1 MPVVITTPEDNFRKR
16 RLVDEIAGPTGPEGP
31 QGAVGPAGVTG
42 AQGATGITGTQGLQ
56 GPQGNTGQA
65 GAQGITGPQGLQG
78 PQGLT
83 GLKGN
88 TGITGVQ
95 GPIGVTGFQGAQGST
110 GVTGVQ
116 GVMGVTG
123 AQGAQGPAGV
133 TGPQGA
139 QGITGIRGITG
150 VQGAQGITGD
160 FGDSVGHSVELI
172 TGGFLWHGKTGPGD
186 TQPGFWLGDHDTTHD
201 SGTSTSVGANY
212 LTDTTKSWST
222 NQWIGYILV
231 DSAYGARTIS
241 ANNATTL
248 TVSGTP
254 SSGYYTIVTHYGT
267 AKFIFGGTSDQ
278 IKWDGALSMKVYGP
292 TGVAIYGGGGISL
305 IGHNTAP
312 GAVKFSGNN
321 YTSSMGAKLDGG
333 IVGWVPVTTDTCQL
347 RLGYDAALGTFFD
360 KRWNEIFLVA
370 NTITLDGGTNSV
382 KLLGASRTPAGELGS
397 LIVGGGTSTR
407 RLAMGVDATGTM
419 YSWIQSIE
427 SGTAYRDLALNPLG
441 GNIGIVDSTPSYG
454 LDVNTT
460 TRFVGKVT
468 VQGGTDPPYVL
479 FDLQTRED
487 IIDMVRREVPLK
499 KLNGAAVFFSS
510 VTSAL
515 EIFIP
520 EKGEFRDL
528 FGKLLSTV
536 DPVNSSF
543 STKKRFILYS
553 QTGRLLECDDPE
565 SDFSFGVRPGYKL
578 DSLTGKY
585 YNLQGREVLE
595 NEAISFIDRGYENW
609 KSEWKTKNTKE
620 IEVEKENAIEE
631 VDIEI
636 VDETVIIGTE
646 MEHSYDI
653 EKDKIEIKE
662 KIVYSTKVIKK
673 RKIKDNIELNAETGK
688 WTKTV
693 VPTDDEAANAAKKEY
708 VSKLPDFVK
717 TRLNELRM
725 Q

>member
-42 AQGATGITGTQGLQ
+42 VQGITGITGPQGLQGPQGNTGIQGITGITGTQGLQ

-95 GPIGVTGFQGAQGST
+95 GPIGVTGFQGAQGPT

-139 QGITGIRGITG
+139 QGITGFQGTQGPAGVTGSQGAQGITGIRGITG
-150 VQGAQGITGD
+150 VQGPQGLTGD

-186 TQPGFWLGDHDTTHD
+186 TQAGLWLGDQA
-201 SGTSTSVGANY
+201 GV
-212 LTDTTKSWST
+212 
-222 NQWIGYILV
+222 
-231 DSAYGARTIS
+231 
-241 ANNATTL
+241 
-248 TVSGTP
+248 
-254 SSGYYTIVTHYGT
+254 
-267 AKFIFGGTSDQ
+267 AKFTIGSTTDEL
-278 IKWDGALSMKVYGP
+278 KWSGSALNLKVYGA

-333 IVGWVPVTTDTCQL
+333 IVGWVPVTTNTCQL

-360 KRWNEIFLVA
+360 KRWDEIFLVA

-419 YSWIQSIE
+419 YSWIQSVE
-427 SGTAYRDLALNPLG
+427 SGTAYRDLALNPVG
-441 GNIGIVDSTPSYG
+441 
-454 LDVNTT
+454 
-460 TRFVGKVT
+460 GKVGILNVAPGYT
-468 VQGGTDPPYVL
+468 LDITGTGRFTGLLTSAGADPPYEI
-479 FDLQTRED
+479 FWAETRES
-487 IIDMVRREVPLK
+487 IVERIKRGVPVTY
-499 KLNGAAVFFSS
+499 LNGCAVFYNSKDDRMELFLPS
-510 VTSAL
+510 
-515 EIFIP
+515 
-520 EKGEFRDL
+520 KGEFRDL
-528 FGKLLSTV
+528 TNKVLDTIPILTPGFATKKKFVLCPETGKLLE
-536 DPVNSSF
+536 F
-543 STKKRFILYS
+543 
-553 QTGRLLECDDPE
+553 DDPE

-585 YNLQGREVLE
+585 YNLQGMEVLE
-595 NEAISFIDRGYENW
+595 KEAVSFIDRGYENW
-609 KSEWKTKNTKE
+609 KSEWKANNTKE
-620 IEVEKENAIEE
+620 IEVEKEDAIEE

-636 VDETVIIGTE
+636 VDESVIIGTE